1 MAIVLTINNT
11 TVFWQYDWLLDRSRG
26 LHALRFTLYVW
37 RSPPLLHV
45 SLLRFYAV
53 RFCAF
58 HCVLLRFTLF
68 ALRFY
73 ARFNAVA
80 LCFYALHFTLLRFYV
95 LRFTL
100 CAFHFTLYA
109 LRFTLTTTL
118 IPAVLHSLYFI
129 VFYSLSL
136 SSLFYTGPL
145 TLTLYYSLSYTR
157 SFMLA
162 LFTLFLT
169 SFPPPSYVY
178 LYIPFGQPLTRFQ
191 N

>member
-1 MAIVLTINNT
+1 MTDCWSDHEGFTL
-11 TVFWQYDWLLDRSRG
+11 Y
-26 LHALRFTLYVW
+26 ALRFTFDARLRCCTFHFYAFTLSAFV
-37 RSPPLLHV
+37 
-45 SLLRFYAV
+45 LLR
-53 RFCAF
+53 CA
-58 HCVLLRFTLF
+58 LLRFTLF

-80 LCFYALHFTLLRFYV
+80 LCFYALHFTLSRFYV

-100 CAFHFTLYA
+100 CAFRFTLYA
-109 LRFTLTTTL
+109 LRLTLYAYNYSDTRCLTL
-118 IPAVLHSLYFI
+118 VVL
-129 VFYSLSL
+129 YSLSL

-169 SFPPPSYVY
+169 AFPLPTYVT
-178 LYIPFGQPLTRFQ
+178 YICRFLLD
-191 N
+191 NL